1 MINLLGEYNC
11 RLDAKGRVA
20 LPAGL
25 RKQLGDLEKLGF
37 VLNRDIFETC
47 LILYPMDAW
56 KEVSKQ
62 VSGLN
67 RFVKRN
73 ALFIRRF
80 NNGATP
86 VEVDSAARINIP
98 ARLMEYAGLDKEVV
112 IIGNAE
118 RIEIWDK
125 SKYDAFMDEE
135 IDFATLSEEVM
146 GGSNDGLEA

>member
-25 RKQLGDLEKLGF
+25 RKQLGELEKLGF
-37 VLNRDIFETC
+37 VLNRDIFEPC

>member
-37 VLNRDIFETC
+37 VLNRDIFEPC

>member
-1 MINLLGEYNC
+1 M
-11 RLDAKGRVA
+11 
-20 LPAGL
+20 
-25 RKQLGDLEKLGF
+25 
-37 VLNRDIFETC
+37 LNRDIFEPC

>member
-25 RKQLGDLEKLGF
+25 RKQLGELEKLGF
-37 VLNRDIFETC
+37 VLNRDIFEPC

-73 ALFIRRF
+73 ALFIRR
-80 NNGATP
+80 
-86 VEVDSAARINIP
+86 
-98 ARLMEYAGLDKEVV
+98 
-112 IIGNAE
+112 
-118 RIEIWDK
+118 
-125 SKYDAFMDEE
+125 
-135 IDFATLSEEVM
+135 
-146 GGSNDGLEA
+146 